1 MKFEV
6 LIRHGDCLGA
16 TAHDQTPYD
25 RLKPLGI
32 AAIGFS
38 LGTPDGGRC
47 AMRLETI

>member
-25 RLKPLGI
+25 RFKPVVN
-32 AAIGFS
+32 AIIGYS
-38 LGTPDGGRC
+38 LGTPDGRC
-47 AMRLETI
+47 AMRLETM